1 MQWQDAYFYVNFYKF
16 LLLITCCVMSTDEE
30 QRAYELENSNYGLF
44 LKYRILG
51 DECHS
56 WPAILFYPRFEIGDD
71 QSKEC

>member
-1 MQWQDAYFYVNFYKF
+1 
-16 LLLITCCVMSTDEE
+16 MSTDEE